1 MYIIAEKYNC
11 LKYCVYS
18 AKTRDLLESFITLA
32 RRILFVVFPDW
43 ILFCQASYLLF
54 LSLFSYTLLVGFSEH
69 TDWQVLLVYS
79 WVFTLMLDQIREVR
93 WLWLNL
99 KSICPFILYLFL
111 TIIPESYNWTFSVA
125 RHLQLCTQPL
135 CIHKLVDRK
144 PISSLQL
151 LNGIDENKTYFGQK
165 YARERPSVLQVYF
178 RDKWNYFDV
187 TILCFFVIAVVL
199 SFVPSYTAEEFARVF
214 HAISLVAFFMRILK
228 TFSAIEELGPKLWMI
243 SAMVAIKI

>member
-18 AKTRDLLESFITLA
+18 AKNSRSVRVVHNIGSAYTFCCISWLDLVLSGVLSAVSEPVQLYPTGGVFGTHWLASPPSVQLGVHSNAGPNQRGEVTMIKFKINLSIYFI
-32 RRILFVVFPDW
+32 
-43 ILFCQASYLLF
+43 
-54 LSLFSYTLLVGFSEH
+54 
-69 TDWQVLLVYS
+69 
-79 WVFTLMLDQIREVR
+79 
-93 WLWLNL
+93 
-99 KSICPFILYLFL
+99 FIFNNN
-111 TIIPESYNWTFSVA
+111 TGSYNWTFSVA

-135 CIHKLVDRK
+135 CI